1 MTAAAETLPTIH
13 VDEPASDDDDDDDDD
28 DGDDGEGPS
37 VMDSGMLLFLID
49 I

>member
-13 VDEPASDDDDDDDDD
+13 VDEPADDDDDDDD
-28 DGDDGEGPS
+28 EGPS
-37 VMDSGMLLFLID
+37 VMDSGTLLFLID